1 LASAAARARDDHH
14 DDDHYHDDGWYA
26 NPVAVGVADGVTTA
40 VVVGATV
47 ASLPP
52 SCSSIV
58 VNGIAYQHCGP
69 NWYQPQYVGTQVQY
83 IVVTAPG

>member
-1 LASAAARARDDHH
+1 MADITHRLHIVVPVVAGATTGSVIFGAAVFTGFGAIE
-14 DDDHYHDDGWYA
+14 
-26 NPVAVGVADGVTTA
+26 TA

-52 SCSSIV
+52 SCTSVV
-58 VNGIAYQHCGP
+58 VNGVAYQHCGP

-83 IVVTAPG
+83 IVVTAPR